1 MTYPFFLVLYVFL
14 FLGLDTAYV
23 MESDQVLSDEVLDPC
38 TSKDMLEYIADKTI
52 KDMVNL
58 KDYRTIGHPF
68 TAYFYIYAKTDFKAE
83 TFFD

>member
-1 MTYPFFLVLYVFL
+1 MFFI
-14 FLGLDTAYV
+14 LGLDTAYI

-38 TSKDMLEYIADKTI
+38 TSKDRLEYITDKTV

-58 KDYRTIGHPF
+58 KDDRTIGHPF
-68 TAYFYIYAKTDFKAE
+68 AAYFYMCAKADFKAD